1 MEESQT
7 EKHAGPIEQNKEIL
21 QEVKSVKD
29 MVTTITSVLIGNVQD
44 DKPGLLERVRNIE
57 QWIDNQKKLIYSIS
71 FIILA
76 DLIMRIWNAVTK

>member
-1 MEESQT
+1 MDQSQT
-7 EKHAGPIEQNKEIL
+7 DKHTESDQNKEIL

>member
-1 MEESQT
+1 MEENQNERHT
-7 EKHAGPIEQNKEIL
+7 ESDQNKEIL